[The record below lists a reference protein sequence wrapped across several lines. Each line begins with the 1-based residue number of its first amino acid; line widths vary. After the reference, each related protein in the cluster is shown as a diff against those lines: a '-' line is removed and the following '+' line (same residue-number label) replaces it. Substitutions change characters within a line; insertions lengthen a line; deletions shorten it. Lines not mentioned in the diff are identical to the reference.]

1 MVFSFFLRSA
11 FSLDKETMRHVP
23 DLSVQ
28 FFFSAMNT
36 PSCSHLAEPRCSSNR
51 LPSRDVRVSDFPVFA
66 ERLEN
71 GRQDMLTP
79 EQMAKLPDLMTE
91 RMMPFIRRHARRRR
105 RGLRQSLQLPRAHTS
120 AAFDGSHAHRF
131 LIDPKPK
138 EPIKTRRQNC
148 APTAATSRLVSPPL
162 IAWRPID
169 RGLK

>member
-1 MVFSFFLRSA
+1 VKANTVASAIFVTFMVFSFFLRSA

-79 EQMAKLPDLMTE
+79 EQMAG
-91 RMMPFIRRHARRRR
+91 R
-105 RGLRQSLQLPRAHTS
+105 LRACSSPYQLP
-120 AAFDGSHAHRF
+120 
-131 LIDPKPK
+131 
-138 EPIKTRRQNC
+138 
-148 APTAATSRLVSPPL
+148 
-162 IAWRPID
+162 
-169 RGLK
+169 